1 LEKITVQLHA
11 DYSDKAVSPG
21 KSCAILYKSTASSEV
36 LEVYNF
42 APSSGTSA
50 TVFASITSLIT
61 VADMGTTS
69 F

>member
-36 LEVYNF
+36 LAVYNF
-42 APSSGTSA
+42 APSSGNSA
-50 TVFASITSLIT
+50 IEFATITALVNGI
-61 VADMGTTS
+61 DMGTTS